1 MREIDHNNINK
12 VNFKGIQKTSNDGT
26 VQPEAQQPAPAEQK
40 EIKDLENMPAAS
52 LCKSQVASDS
62 IEGDLKFLE
71 KNPELVAKL
80 NQVID
85 EYAASHSEEETLQ
98 MIEKMHQ
105 EFVVKK

>member
-1 MREIDHNNINK
+1 MARKNNDRMLLENLIHKYGKNTIINAL
-12 VNFKGIQKTSNDGT
+12 N
-26 VQPEAQQPAPAEQK
+26 ELAEQK
-40 EIKDLENMPAAS
+40 EIKDLANMPAAS
-52 LCKSQVASDS
+52 LGKSQVASDS

-85 EYAASHSEEETLQ
+85 EYAANHSEEETLQ

-105 EFVVKK
+105 EFVAKK

>member
-12 VNFKGIQKTSNDGT
+12 LNFKGIQKASNDGT
-26 VQPEAQQPAPAEQK
+26 VQPESQPVAPAEQK
-40 EIKDLENMPAAS
+40 EIKDLANMPAAS
-52 LCKSQVASDS
+52 LGKSQVASDS

-85 EYAASHSEEETLQ
+85 EYAANHSEEETLQ

>member
-1 MREIDHNNINK
+1 MREIDHNNINSL
-12 VNFKGIQKTSNDGT
+12 NFKGIQKTSNDGT
-26 VQPEAQQPAPAEQK
+26 VQPEAPQPAPAEQK
-40 EIKDLENMPAAS
+40 EIKDLANMPAAS
-52 LCKSQVASDS
+52 LGKSQVASDS
-62 IEGDLKFLE
+62 VEGDMKFLE

-85 EYAASHSEEETLQ
+85 EYAANHSEEETLA